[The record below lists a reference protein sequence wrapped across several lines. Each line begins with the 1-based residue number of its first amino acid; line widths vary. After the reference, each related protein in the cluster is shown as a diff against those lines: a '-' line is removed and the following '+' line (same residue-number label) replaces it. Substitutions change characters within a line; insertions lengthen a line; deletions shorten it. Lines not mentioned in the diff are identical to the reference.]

1 MDIHIECHELQTSMK
16 VVHVTVSVPYLIVLR
31 HHGDVVITRALAS
44 DSKSLSNDT
53 QIRSTDTSTQHDMVQ
68 IVLTIYQ

>member
-1 MDIHIECHELQTSMK
+1 MK

-31 HHGDVVITRALAS
+31 HHGDVVITRVLAS
-44 DSKSLSNDT
+44 DNKGLSEST
-53 QIRSTDTSTQHDMVQ
+53 QLRNTDTNTQHDMVQ